1 MKKIKT
7 NSYFANM
14 EYKIYESNLEKYI
27 EMNGK
32 RNSRNPIC
40 KGLKENTAR
49 YYIIEENGDFFDDF
63 AIYLDE
69 DNMIS
74 IDQRYFFKD
83 DLMEELVKFLK
94 LEYKSIKIF
103 VDLEKIH
110 LIEVIKKRFE
120 NIEIETVVRYGYD
133 FNRITIML

>member
-1 MKKIKT
+1 
-7 NSYFANM
+7 M

-32 RNSRNPIC
+32 RNYKNPIC

-94 LEYKSIKIF
+94 LEYKSIKLY

-110 LIEVIKKRFE
+110 LLEVIKKRFE

-133 FNRITIML
+133 FNRVTIML